1 MMVVPDAQDVYL
13 PMSDDLLVSLTES
26 YDLIITLL
34 EGFTNY
40 FANSLAPKT

>member
-13 PMSDDLLVSLTES
+13 PQSDDLLVSLTES

-40 FANSLAPKT
+40 FTSSLAPKT